1 MVQAD
6 DKRLRRFFTPYHIAV
21 VGAST
26 KNHWFFNMVGH
37 AQRLGFAGR
46 FHPIN
51 PGAGEVCGIPAVAAI
66 ADLPDDLIDFA
77 AVIVRSSR
85 VLSTIEELA
94 GKGIRN
100 VLLVSSGFSETGPE
114 GKKLQEDLAAFCR
127 DHDIMLMGP
136 NCLGFMNVA
145 GGTSVFAGGSVE
157 GELVSGTIGIIGQSG
172 AASEQM
178 ATKILRKGLGIS
190 TYVTTGNE
198 AVMTAEDC
206 LEYLIADGT
215 TRVVAGFME
224 GFRDIPRLKRLA
236 LTAADRQ
243 IPIVLIKVGRSAKGV
258 QAAASHT
265 GALAGNERVMEAFL
279 TQYGIT
285 RVDTI
290 EELVETAGIFSRCPL
305 PRGGRLAVC
314 NLSGGLA
321 GMYADLCQS
330 LSIELPDFSPSTIAA
345 LREVLPEFAQP
356 ANPLDVT
363 GSGFSSG
370 MDRIVRIMLDDEN
383 TDIILTLSF
392 PPAAESDTWALK
404 LNESYMG
411 VLRQARKPIVPVTFR
426 EVSDYARRYYRE
438 HELYYVEHVRDGLR
452 AIAHLIR
459 YERFLRARFPR

>member
-46 FHPIN
+46 FHPVN

-77 AVIVRSSR
+77 AVISGVRGFSRRSRNLPERDQECPARLVRFLRTGRRERSSR
-85 VLSTIEELA
+85 RTLPPSVVTMTS
-94 GKGIRN
+94 
-100 VLLVSSGFSETGPE
+100 
-114 GKKLQEDLAAFCR
+114 C
-127 DHDIMLMGP
+127 LMGP

-243 IPIVLIKVGRSAKGV
+243 SPIGLIKVGRSAKGV

-314 NLSGGLA
+314 SLSGGLA
-321 GMYADLCQS
+321 GRFSDLCQS

-404 LNESYMG
+404 LYESYMG

-438 HELYYVEHVRDGLR
+438 HELYYVAHVRDGLR